1 MITYRNQ
8 LKNKIDSL
16 QKLINEI
23 NESGLEGLTIRVWG
37 NCRYDM

>member
-23 NESGLEGLTIRVWG
+23 NESGLEGLTIGGG

>member
-8 LKNKIDSL
+8 LKNKIESL

-23 NESGLEGLTIRVWG
+23 NESGLEGCLIEWTYGQLTP
-37 NCRYDM
+37 

>member
-16 QKLINEI
+16 QKLIDDVNELNRGI
-23 NESGLEGLTIRVWG
+23 TIGEG

>member
-23 NESGLEGLTIRVWG
+23 NELGLEGLTIKGGG